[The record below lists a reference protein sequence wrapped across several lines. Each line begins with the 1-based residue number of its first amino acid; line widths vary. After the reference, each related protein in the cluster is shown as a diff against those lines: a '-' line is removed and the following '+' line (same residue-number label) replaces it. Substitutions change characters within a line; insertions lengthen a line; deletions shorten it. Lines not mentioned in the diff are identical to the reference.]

1 MYLLYYCIKLEKM
14 QCQVPATSQ
23 PLALNPLNNMV
34 QVDELDYSADFDNV
48 YLRMDNFD
56 NFFKTRK
63 IL

>member
-1 MYLLYYCIKLEKM
+1 M

-23 PLALNPLNNMV
+23 PLALNSLNNMV

>member
-1 MYLLYYCIKLEKM
+1 M

-34 QVDELDYSADFDNV
+34 QVDELDYSAAFDNV

-56 NFFKTRK
+56 NFFKRRK